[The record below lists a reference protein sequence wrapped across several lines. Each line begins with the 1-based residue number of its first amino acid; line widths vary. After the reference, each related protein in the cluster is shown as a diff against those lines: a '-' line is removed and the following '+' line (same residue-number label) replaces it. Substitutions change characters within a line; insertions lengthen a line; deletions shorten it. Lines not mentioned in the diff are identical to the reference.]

1 MDTKKKT
8 NLLTICLGVCCAIM
22 GLALIGA
29 YAGAK
34 DTHLKDVAQTPPQ
47 PTTITNNNYHV
58 NSPAPVAETAPAV
71 HELRPTSPASM
82 MTNVAYVPQR
92 EPSPQTV
99 FIQTSPEPMPQQKII
114 YVEQPR
120 PEPVP
125 DTTIVVYKPEVRQ
138 PVQKVVVI
146 DERYERLKAE
156 HEARMREWTS
166 GPVVVVK

>member
-1 MDTKKKT
+1 
-8 NLLTICLGVCCAIM
+8 M

-29 YAGAK
+29 YAGDK
-34 DTHLKDVAQTPPQ
+34 DTHLKDVAQTPPN
-47 PTTITNNNYHV
+47 ITNNNYHIAAPT
-58 NSPAPVAETAPAV
+58 NPAP
-71 HELRPTSPASM
+71 ELPPM
-82 MTNVAYVPQR
+82 FV
-92 EPSPQTV
+92 
-99 FIQTSPEPMPQQKII
+99 QTSPDPVPQQKII

-120 PEPVP
+120 PEPAP

-166 GPVVVVK
+166 GPVVVVR

>member
-1 MDTKKKT
+1 METTKK
-8 NLLTICLGVCCAIM
+8 NLLTICLGICCAIM

-34 DTHLKDVAQTPPQ
+34 DTHLKDVATTPPS
-47 PTTITNNNYHV
+47 ITNNNYHV
-58 NSPAPVAETAPAV
+58 NSPAPTPELPPMPQVRPTTPAV
-71 HELRPTSPASM
+71 MSS
-82 MTNVAYVPQR
+82 VAYVPQ
-92 EPSPQTV
+92 PQTV
-99 FIQTSPEPMPQQKII
+99 YVQASPDPVPQQKII

-156 HEARMREWTS
+156 HEARMKEWTS
-166 GPVVVVK
+166 GPVVVVR

>member
-1 MDTKKKT
+1 METTKKT
-8 NLLTICLGVCCAIM
+8 NLLTICLGICCAIM

-34 DTHLKDVAQTPPQ
+34 DTHLKDVAQTPPN
-47 PTTITNNNYHV
+47 ITNNNYHV
-58 NSPAPVAETAPAV
+58 NSPAPTTPDLPPIPQMRPTTPAV
-71 HELRPTSPASM
+71 LS
-82 MTNVAYVPQR
+82 NVAYVPQ
-92 EPSPQTV
+92 PQTV
-99 FIQTSPEPMPQQKII
+99 YVQTSPDPVPQQKII

-156 HEARMREWTS
+156 HEARMKEWTS
-166 GPVVVVK
+166 GSVVVVR

>member
-1 MDTKKKT
+1 MESKKRP
-8 NLLTICLGVCCAIM
+8 NVLSICLGICCAIM

-34 DTHLKDVAQTPPQ
+34 DTHLKDVATTPPS
-47 PTTITNNNYHV
+47 ITNNNYHIAAPT
-58 NSPAPVAETAPAV
+58 NPAPELPPLPQMRPTTPAV
-71 HELRPTSPASM
+71 MS
-82 MTNVAYVPQR
+82 NVAYVPQ
-92 EPSPQTV
+92 PQTV
-99 FIQTSPEPMPQQKII
+99 FVQASPDPVPQQKII

-125 DTTIVVYKPEVRQ
+125 DTTIVVYKPEIRQ

-156 HEARMREWTS
+156 HEARMKEWTS
-166 GPVVVVK
+166 GPVVVVR